1 MGNQGPGTNGSEF
14 FIVHSFA
21 NIPANYSVLGRVVRG
36 MEALDRMV
44 ADGIIPT
51 DPNGPLDGAP
61 AHPVKIQRAS
71 VGW

>member
-1 MGNQGPGTNGSEF
+1 
-14 FIVHSFA
+14 
-21 NIPANYSVLGRVVRG
+21 VVRG
-36 MEALDRMV
+36 MDALDRMV

>member
-1 MGNQGPGTNGSEF
+1 M
-14 FIVHSFA
+14 HSSA
-21 NIPANYSVLGRVVRG
+21 NIPAQYFVMGRAVRG
-36 MEALDRMV
+36 MSAIDRMV

-61 AHPVKIQRAS
+61 AHPVKIQRAT